1 MPELAEVETLKDYLL
16 KNIIGR
22 KITKYV
28 QRRNNLR
35 YKLSNDFDNYLV
47 NATIISVSRRAKYLY
62 LHLSNDHI
70 LVFHLGMSGRLTIQD
85 LNHLY
90 KKHDHIIIYFD
101 DGTKLVFNDTRRFGM
116 AYISHKDQITD
127 QPYIKNLGIE
137 PLSARFDT
145 KFLSQKLANKKA
157 PIKQVLMDNKIVVG
171 IGNIYASES
180 LFYAKINPKKQAKNL
195 SDAELNA
202 MVRAVRYVLE
212 KAIKAGGTTLKD
224 FVNGDN
230 KPGYF
235 QQELKVYGRKG
246 KECFV
251 CSEKIIMLKQSGR
264 ASFYCPN
271 CQKE

>member
-22 KITKYV
+22 KITKYI

-85 LNHLY
+85 PNHLY
-90 KKHDHIIIYFD
+90 KKHDHIIIDFD

-127 QPYIKNLGIE
+127 QPYIKDLGIE
-137 PLSARFDT
+137 PLSAEFNAE
-145 KFLSQKLANKKA
+145 FLSQKLANRKA
-157 PIKQVLMDNKIVVG
+157 PIKQILMDNKIVVG

-180 LFYAKINPKKQAKNL
+180 LFRAKINPKKQAKEL
-195 SDAELNA
+195 SDEELNA
-202 MVRAVRYVLE
+202 IIGAAKHVLE

-224 FVNGDN
+224 FVSGDN

-235 QQELKVYGRKG
+235 QQKLQVYGRKG

-251 CSEKIIMLKQSGR
+251 CGEKIIVLKQSGR

>member
-1 MPELAEVETLKDYLL
+1 MPELAEVETVKDYLL

-35 YKLSNDFDNYLV
+35 YKLPNDFDNYLI

-62 LHLSNDHI
+62 LHLDNAYI
-70 LVFHLGMSGRLTIQD
+70 LVFHLGMTGRLTTQD
-85 LNHLY
+85 SQYLY
-90 KKHDHIIIYFD
+90 KKHDHIIIDFD

-116 AYISHKDQITD
+116 VYISHKDQITH
-127 QPYIKNLGIE
+127 QPYIRDLGIE
-137 PLSARFDT
+137 PLGTEFDSE
-145 KFLSQKLANKKA
+145 FLSQRLANKKTS
-157 PIKQVLMDNKIVVG
+157 IKQALMDNKIVVG
-171 IGNIYASES
+171 VGNIYASES
-180 LFYAKINPKKQAKNL
+180 LFLAKINPIKQSKNL
-195 SDAELNA
+195 SAKELNA
-202 MVRAVRYVLE
+202 IVSSIKYVLE

-235 QQELKVYGRKG
+235 QQKLKVYGRKG

-251 CSEKIIMLKQSGR
+251 CGEKIIMLKQSGR
-264 ASFYCPN
+264 ATFYCPN
-271 CQKE
+271 CQK